1 MKISTRQVS
10 DENLKT
16 GLSFV
21 GVVPD
26 HERRHAEIFHTRKMT
41 AEDIVHELLH
51 VKYPHWSEDQ
61 VNLRTDK
68 ILQNVGDLSYLP
80 QHGLQRKTLLK

>member
-1 MKISTRQVS
+1 MKGKIKYWQRYLGIEHWKITTVKISTRQVS
-10 DENLKT
+10 DENIKT

-41 AEDIVHELLH
+41 AEDIVHEF
-51 VKYPHWSEDQ
+51 Y
-61 VNLRTDK
+61 
-68 ILQNVGDLSYLP
+68 Y
-80 QHGLQRKTLLK
+80 